1 MKKLAVIVVL
11 ALVFSSQIISAQDTS
26 CYQQKGKIVVTI
38 NQVKEFKAPAD
49 EIFSIE
55 EMKALANGKVVTKQ
69 ESKISKMIYGE
80 LEVIVEVYKYD
91 VNYNLENDGVVKK
104 TVSDNG
110 SLVQAEDSTFT
121 FFLIIFPGIFYV
133 VLGFALRNQKGW
145 KSVNILLVTVIF
157 IGILP
162 LCNIF
167 SFFAALSIYA
177 ILFLIMFV
185 DAKQTVNENIKA
197 LWLIMFT
204 LVALFIFPFVNYM
217 SSNMLGFSTE
227 FSWSFVRSNIALNLI
242 GIVSYEICKR
252 TSSQSKK

>member
-1 MKKLAVIVVL
+1 MKKL
-11 ALVFSSQIISAQDTS
+11 LVFALLAMIFSIGTISAQDTA

-38 NQVKEFKAPAD
+38 NQVKEFKIPAD
-49 EIFSIE
+49 VTFSID

-80 LEVIVEVYKYD
+80 LEVIAEVYRYD
-91 VNYNLENDGVVKK
+91 VNYNLESNGEVKR
-104 TVSDNG
+104 TVSNNG
-110 SLVQAEDSTFT
+110 SLVKAEDSTFT
-121 FFLIIFPGIFYV
+121 VLLIIFPGICYV

-145 KSVNILLVTVIF
+145 KSTNILLITVIF
-157 IGILP
+157 TCILP

-167 SFFAALSIYA
+167 SFFAALLIYV
-177 ILFLIMFV
+177 ILFMIMFV

-204 LVALFIFPFVNYM
+204 LVALLMFPFVNYM

-227 FSWSFVRSNIALNLI
+227 FSWSFSRTNVALNLI
-242 GIVSYEICKR
+242 GVASYEICRR